1 MNEIF
6 LTQILVHGWAA
17 HDEALQ
23 EFYVY
28 CALESMFTKEDKLEL
43 ERRQGGVTTIEASD
57 LGYKAGWVWV
67 GDKETGDWVWSET
80 GEWPESPKQETKEDQ
95 DIDEFLKIWTGV

>member
-1 MNEIF
+1 MKF

-23 EFYVY
+23 EFFVY
-28 CALESMFTKEDKLEL
+28 CALESMFAKEDKLEL
-43 ERRQGGVTTIEASD
+43 EWSQGGVTTIEASD

-67 GDKETGDWVWSET
+67 GERERVVYWYSV
-80 GEWPESPKQETKEDQ
+80 
-95 DIDEFLKIWTGV
+95 